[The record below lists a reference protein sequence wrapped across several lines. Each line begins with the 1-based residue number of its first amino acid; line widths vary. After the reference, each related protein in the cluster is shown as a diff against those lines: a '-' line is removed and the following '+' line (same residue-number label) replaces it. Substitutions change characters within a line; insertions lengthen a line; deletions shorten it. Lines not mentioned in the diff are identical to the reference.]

1 MKMNENPETSHGR
14 RGFLKS
20 GLRTL
25 ILGGIVFVCG
35 LLVRREIRA
44 REGENSFARELSCRD
59 CSECTGCI
67 YTKPVGSKPDISI
80 K

>member
-1 MKMNENPETSHGR
+1 MNENPETIRSR
-14 RGFLKS
+14 REFLKS

-35 LLVRREIRA
+35 LLVRREIHSI
-44 REGENSFARELSCRD
+44 EGENSLTRELSCRD

-67 YTKPVGSKPDISI
+67 YSKPVGSKPDISI

>member
-1 MKMNENPETSHGR
+1 MNENPETSHDR
-14 RGFLKS
+14 RRFLKS

-35 LLVRREIRA
+35 LLVRREIRS
-44 REGENSFARELSCRD
+44 REGETSFTQELSCRD
-59 CSECTGCI
+59 CSECTGCM
-67 YTKPVGSKPDISI
+67 YTKSVGSKPDISS